1 MRAWWCGLGL
11 RFILIIFP
19 FQFRKDLHFSSH
31 KDDDNCSVNVRL
43 SKEEP
48 QSTRRHISSD
58 AKLGLERLIVG
69 RECNAFDRLP
79 AERKAL
85 AFAELIDLGLIKG
98 TVKEVTGRAYPDVT
112 VQHVTSAGRSA
123 FRKKERGESR
133 GGKSSGWKILILALF
148 LVALVLA
155 VLAVLS
161 SLG

>member
-1 MRAWWCGLGL
+1 MRAWWRGLGL
-11 RFILIIFP
+11 RFNRIIFP
-19 FQFRKDLHFSSH
+19 LHSRKDLHLSGP
-31 KDDDNCSVNVRL
+31 KDDDNSSAIVRL

-98 TVKEVTGRAYPDVT
+98 TVKVVSGRAYPDVT
-112 VQHVTSAGRSA
+112 VQHVTSVGRRA
-123 FRKKERGESR
+123 FRKKERGEGSA
-133 GGKSSGWKILILALF
+133 GQSSGWKIGILAL
-148 LVALVLA
+148 LLIAVVLA
-155 VLAVLS
+155 VLALLRS
-161 SLG
+161 

>member
-1 MRAWWCGLGL
+1 M
-11 RFILIIFP
+11 
-19 FQFRKDLHFSSH
+19 
-31 KDDDNCSVNVRL
+31 

-85 AFAELIDLGLIKG
+85 AFAELIDLGLING

-123 FRKKERGESR
+123 FRKKERGESS
-133 GGKSSGWKILILALF
+133 GGKSSGWKIAILDLF
-148 LVALVLA
+148 LIAAVLTVLA
-155 VLAVLS
+155 VLPS
-161 SLG
+161 CR

>member
-1 MRAWWCGLGL
+1 MHL
-11 RFILIIFP
+11 
-19 FQFRKDLHFSSH
+19 SSR
-31 KDDDNCSVNVRL
+31 KDDDNSSAIVRL

-85 AFAELIDLGLIKG
+85 AFAELIDLGLING

-123 FRKKERGESR
+123 FRKKERGESS
-133 GGKSSGWKILILALF
+133 GGKSSGWKIAILALF
-148 LVALVLA
+148 LIAAVLTVLA
-155 VLAVLS
+155 VLPS
-161 SLG
+161 CR

>member
-1 MRAWWCGLGL
+1 M
-11 RFILIIFP
+11 
-19 FQFRKDLHFSSH
+19 HFSRR
-31 KDDDNCSVNVRL
+31 KDDDNSSAIVRL

-85 AFAELIDLGLIKG
+85 AFAELIDLGLING
-98 TVKEVTGRAYPDVT
+98 TVKEVPGRAYPDVT

-123 FRKKERGESR
+123 FRKKERGESS
-133 GGKSSGWKILILALF
+133 GGKSSGWKIAILALF
-148 LVALVLA
+148 LIAAVLTVLA
-155 VLAVLS
+155 VLPS
-161 SLG
+161 CR

>member
-1 MRAWWCGLGL
+1 M
-11 RFILIIFP
+11 
-19 FQFRKDLHFSSH
+19 
-31 KDDDNCSVNVRL
+31 

-85 AFAELIDLGLIKG
+85 AFAELIDLGLING

-123 FRKKERGESR
+123 FRKKERGESS
-133 GGKSSGWKILILALF
+133 GGKSSGWKIAILALF
-148 LVALVLA
+148 LIAAVLTVLA
-155 VLAVLS
+155 VLPS
-161 SLG
+161 CR